1 MTEVRLWLLRKTP
14 STRPY
19 TALGLFGVVAVDF
32 CFSSLKSFHLLTYS
46 SVGRDEGKGLVL
58 WQWRG
63 GGRAASTQKRKG
75 REYKEVSRL
84 AEKSIPTKRREEK
97 ESSCVC

>member
-1 MTEVRLWLLRKTP
+1 M
-14 STRPY
+14 
-19 TALGLFGVVAVDF
+19 G
-32 CFSSLKSFHLLTYS
+32 
-46 SVGRDEGKGLVL
+46 GREVL
-58 WQWRG
+58 WRWQGARREG
-63 GGRAASTQKRKG
+63 ERRAASTQKRKG

>member
-1 MTEVRLWLLRKTP
+1 MRL
-14 STRPY
+14 Y
-19 TALGLFGVVAVDF
+19 TALRLVWVVVVLDF
-32 CFSSLKSFHLLTYS
+32 CFSSLKSFYLRWEGER
-46 SVGRDEGKGLVL
+46 GREWCCGG
-58 WQWRG
+58 G
-63 GGRAASTQKRKG
+63 GEGGRAASTQKRKG